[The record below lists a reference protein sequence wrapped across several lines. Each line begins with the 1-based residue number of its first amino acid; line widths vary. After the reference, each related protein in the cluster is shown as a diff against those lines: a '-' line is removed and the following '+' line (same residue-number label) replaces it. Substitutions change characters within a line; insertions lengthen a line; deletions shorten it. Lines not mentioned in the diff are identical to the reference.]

1 MSSTID
7 PAKLKVVELRNEL
20 QERGLD
26 TKGNKA
32 ALVQRLKEALEKETN
47 TSELIYILT
56 NEGSSLIKNNQGIV
70 GFTFVYD

>member
-1 MSSTID
+1 MSSSID

-32 ALVQRLKEALEKETN
+32 ALVQRLKEALQNDTDTRECTFL
-47 TSELIYILT
+47 LINNL
-56 NEGSSLIKNNQGIV
+56 SRSLV
-70 GFTFVYD
+70 PFHEY

>member
-1 MSSTID
+1 MSSSID

-47 TSELIYILT
+47 TSELISITDSNTLY
-56 NEGSSLIKNNQGIV
+56 SL
-70 GFTFVYD
+70 